1 MKEAG
6 FVHLHNHT
14 EFSLLDGASRIEQLA
29 KQGAEYR
36 MPALAITDH
45 GNMFGVI
52 EFYKKLRS
60 KGVKPII
67 GCETYVAPHSRQDR
81 KLDEDVPESSFH
93 LTLLCETLE
102 GYKNLVKL
110 VSLASLEGFYYR
122 PRIDKELLAKHAKG
136 LIAMSACLKG
146 EVNYYLNRD
155 NYERAKQA
163 ALEYREILG
172 RDNFFFEVMRLG
184 LPETAKVETAAEKLG
199 DELGIPR
206 VATND
211 CHYLKQTDNEAHDAL
226 LCLQTGKRLKDK
238 ARLKFGTEEVY
249 LKSAEEMA
257 RLFQDKPELIARS
270 LEIASRCNVQLE
282 AEGKS
287 FHLPVFPRPAEYET
301 DFAFLNQ
308 VAREGLAR
316 RFGTPRAE
324 ASARLEHELSVI
336 ARMGFAGY
344 FLIVKDIVDY
354 ARSQGIRVGPG
365 RGSAVGSL
373 VLYALGI
380 TDVDPLRYGLI
391 FERFLTV
398 ERVTLPDIDVDFADN
413 RRAEVI
419 AYVRKRYGED
429 CVAQIITF
437 GTMQSRAAVRDVGRV
452 LDVPLAEVDRLAKMI
467 PFGAVLAKALHD
479 SKELKAL
486 VASKPEY
493 QKLFEIAARLEGISR
508 HASIHASGVVITPR
522 PSIELVP
529 LYKTSDGDICTQYD
543 MNALEAIGLLK
554 MDVLGLRTLNVL
566 DTALQLLKQEGIEID
581 LEQIPLDDPKTF
593 DLLRRADIIG
603 VFQLESP
610 GMQNLLVR
618 TQPEN
623 LEDIMAIISLY
634 RPGPM
639 GNVDLDE
646 YIGRKQGRV
655 TTKLMH
661 PALDDVLK
669 DTHGVIIYQEQ
680 VMKVANLVAGFS
692 LAEAD
697 KLRRVMA
704 KKVPELMGPMRE
716 KFVADAHKQHVS
728 NKTANAIFDLIE
740 PFAGYGFNKSHAA
753 GYAVLSYQTA
763 WLKANYPIEFMTATL
778 TSEIG
783 NADKLRKFVNEV
795 RHMGL
800 TLNGPDVNKS
810 EYLFTIEQWSSG
822 QVAKGSS
829 ESGEERQSSIVN
841 RDSSLP
847 SASDPR
853 PPAPDGPP
861 SPDPRPPTPDG
872 PLTPAPRAIRYGL
885 GGIKNLGQGVCE
897 AIVKERGNKPY
908 ASVTDFVRRTRE
920 FTNRK
925 AYESLVMAGA
935 LGSFNPDRTKLL
947 EELPGELER
956 ASSARAAML
965 NRQSSL
971 FGASFAANGDSEEP
985 APASSDSPSPR
996 PPTPGPRALDRALLH
1011 TYEKNAF
1018 GFYFSSHPLEEF
1030 RLELEALKCLP
1041 LDGLA
1046 DKGKDDVLRIAGVV
1060 TGRKIKKD
1068 KRGNEYAVMQLEDL
1082 AGSIEVMVFSDAFE
1096 QGRKLIK
1103 EDELLLVTGKMR
1115 SRSESQSSVWADSVM
1130 ALPDCRN
1137 WLKRLTV
1144 RVKDEDE
1151 LGENDLL
1158 KLRQILELHPGQAE
1172 VFFQTRADGK
1182 DKTIRV
1188 RDLKVQP
1195 STRLVEE
1202 VSVLP
1207 MVRGARINGAI
1218 PTR

>member
-14 EFSLLDGASRIEQLA
+14 EYSLLDGASRIEQLA
-29 KQGAEYR
+29 KQAAEYR

-52 EFYKKLRS
+52 EFYKKLQAQ
-60 KGVKPII
+60 GVKPII
-67 GCETYVAPHSRQDR
+67 GCEAYVAPHSRLE
-81 KLDEDVPESSFH
+81 KKIDEDVPESSFH
-93 LTLLCETLE
+93 LTLLCETLD
-102 GYKNLVKL
+102 GYQNLVEL
-110 VSLASLEGFYYR
+110 VSRASLEGFYYR
-122 PRIDKELLAKHAKG
+122 PRIDKELLAKYAKG

-155 NYERAKQA
+155 NYERAKKA
-163 ALEYREILG
+163 ALEYQDIMG
-172 RDNFFFEVMRLG
+172 RDSFFFEVMRLG
-184 LPETAKVETAAEKLG
+184 LPEVEKVEVAAEKLG
-199 DELGIPR
+199 RELGIPL

-211 CHYLKQTDNEAHDAL
+211 CHYLKKTDNEAHDVL
-226 LCLQTGKRLKDK
+226 LCLQTGKHLKDK
-238 ARLKFGTEEVY
+238 ARLKFGTQEVY
-249 LKSAEEMA
+249 LKSPAEMA
-257 RLFQDKPELIARS
+257 LLFQDKPELVSRTV
-270 LEIASRCNVQLE
+270 EIASRCNVRLE
-282 AEGKS
+282 AEGKK

-301 DFAFLNQ
+301 DFAYLNK
-308 VAREGLAR
+308 VAREGVLE
-316 RFGTPRAE
+316 RFGTPMPE
-324 ASARLEHELSVI
+324 ATRRLEYELSVI
-336 ARMGFAGY
+336 HKMGFSGY
-344 FLIVKDIVDY
+344 FLIVKDIVDH
-354 ARSQGIRVGPG
+354 ARSQGIRVGAG

-380 TDVDPLRYGLI
+380 TDVDPVRYGLI
-391 FERFLTV
+391 FERFLTT

-419 AYVRKRYGED
+419 AYIRKRYGED

-452 LDVPLAEVDRLAKMI
+452 LDVPLGEVDRLAKMI
-467 PFGAVLAKALHD
+467 PFGASLAKGLHD

-486 VASKPEY
+486 VASRPDY

-522 PSIELVP
+522 PSVELVP
-529 LYKTSDGDICTQYD
+529 LYKTSEGDICTQYD

-566 DTALQLLKQEGIEID
+566 DTALRLLRNEGIEID
-581 LEQIPLDDPKTF
+581 PERIPLDDKKTF

-623 LEDIMAIISLY
+623 LEDIMAVISLY

-639 GNVDLDE
+639 GNVDIDE

-655 TTKLMH
+655 TTKLLH
-661 PALDDVLK
+661 PALDEVLK

-680 VMKVANLVAGFS
+680 VMKIANLVAGFS
-692 LAEAD
+692 LSEAD
-697 KLRRVMA
+697 RLRRVMS
-704 KKVPELMGPMRE
+704 KKVPEQMIPMRE
-716 KFVADAHKQHVS
+716 KFLAGAMKEKVKDKV
-728 NKTANAIFDLIE
+728 ANAIFDLIE

-763 WLKANYPIEFMTATL
+763 WLKANYPIEFIAATL

-795 RHMGL
+795 RHMGIP
-800 TLNGPDVNKS
+800 LNGPDVNAS
-810 EYLFTIEQWSSG
+810 EYLFTIEQG
-822 QVAKGSS
+822 DREPGSDGVS
-829 ESGEERQSSIVN
+829 EGGGEQQSSIVN
-841 RDSSLP
+841 RNSSLP
-847 SASDPR
+847 PT
-853 PPAPDGPP
+853 PAPV
-861 SPDPRPPTPDG
+861 
-872 PLTPAPRAIRYGL
+872 PLTPVSRAIRYGL

-897 AIVKERGNKPY
+897 GIVKERASKPY
-908 ASVTDFVRRTRE
+908 QNFTDFIRRTRE
-920 FTNRK
+920 FMNRK
-925 AYESLVMAGA
+925 AYESLIMAGA
-935 LGSFNPDRTKLL
+935 LESLNPDRSKLI
-947 EELPGELER
+947 EDLPNELEK

-965 NRQSSL
+965 DRQASL
-971 FGASFAANGDSEEP
+971 FGASFAANGNSDEP
-985 APASSDSPSPR
+985 PPAVSDATGPGPLTPEPR
-996 PPTPGPRALDRALLH
+996 PLDRSLLH

-1046 DKGKDDVLRIAGVV
+1046 DKSKDDVLRVAGVV
-1060 TGRKIKKD
+1060 TGRKLKKD

-1082 AGSIEVMVFSDAFE
+1082 TGSIEVMVFSNTFE
-1096 QGRKLIK
+1096 AGRKLIK
-1103 EDELLLVTGKMR
+1103 EDELLLVTGKLR
-1115 SRSESQSSVWADSVM
+1115 SRSESQSSLWADSLL
-1130 ALPDCRN
+1130 ALKDSRN
-1137 WLKRLTV
+1137 WLKTLTV
-1144 RVKDEDE
+1144 RVKDEEE
-1151 LGENDLL
+1151 LGDNDLL
-1158 KLRQILELHPGQAE
+1158 KLRQVLELHPGRAE
-1172 VFFQTRADGK
+1172 VIFLTRADGN
-1182 DKTIRV
+1182 DKRILV

-1202 VSVLP
+1202 ISLLP
-1207 MVRGARINGAI
+1207 MVRGAKINGAI
-1218 PTR
+1218 PVR

>member
-1 MKEAG
+1 MREAG

-14 EFSLLDGASRIEQLA
+14 EYSLLDGASRIEQLA
-29 KQGAEYR
+29 KQAAEYR

-52 EFYKKLRS
+52 EFYKKLQAQ
-60 KGVKPII
+60 GVKPII
-67 GCETYVAPHSRQDR
+67 GCEAYVAPHSRLE
-81 KLDEDVPESSFH
+81 KKIDEDVPESSFH

-102 GYKNLVKL
+102 GYQNLVEL
-110 VSLASLEGFYYR
+110 VSRASLEGFYYR

-146 EVNYYLNRD
+146 EVNYYLSRD
-155 NYERAKQA
+155 NYERAKKA
-163 ALEYREILG
+163 AIEYQGIMG
-172 RDNFFFEVMRLG
+172 KDNFFFEVMRLG
-184 LPETAKVETAAEKLG
+184 LPETDKVETAAERLG
-199 DELGIPR
+199 AELGLGL

-211 CHYLKQTDNEAHDAL
+211 CHYLKKTDNEAHDVL
-226 LCLQTGKRLKDK
+226 LCLQTGKHLKDK

-249 LKSAEEMA
+249 LKSAEEMSA
-257 RLFQDKPELIARS
+257 LFKDKPELIARS
-270 LEIASRCNVQLE
+270 LEISSRCNVLLE
-282 AEGKS
+282 AEGKK

-301 DFAFLNQ
+301 DFAYLNK
-308 VAREGLAR
+308 VARAGLAQ
-316 RFGTPRAE
+316 RATQ
-324 ASARLEHELSVI
+324 AGSHQPPANGARLDYELSVI
-336 ARMGFAGY
+336 HKMGFSGY

-354 ARSQGIRVGPG
+354 ARSQGIRVGAG

-380 TDVDPLRYGLI
+380 TDVDPVRYGLI
-391 FERFLTV
+391 FERFLTT

-419 AYVRKRYGED
+419 AYIRKRYGED

-452 LDVPLAEVDRLAKMI
+452 LDVPLGEVDRLAKMI
-467 PFGAVLAKALHD
+467 PFGASLAKALHD
-479 SKELKAL
+479 SKELKAM

-522 PSIELVP
+522 PSVELVP
-529 LYKTSDGDICTQYD
+529 LYKTSEGDICTQYD

-566 DTALQLLKQEGIEID
+566 DTALRLLKNEGIEID
-581 LEQIPLDDPKTF
+581 PERIPLDDKKTF

-623 LEDIMAIISLY
+623 LEDIMAVISLY

-639 GNVDLDE
+639 GNVDIDE

-655 TTKLMH
+655 TTKLLH

-680 VMKVANLVAGFS
+680 VMKIANLVAGFS

-697 KLRRVMA
+697 RLRRVMS
-704 KKVPELMGPMRE
+704 KKVPEQMIPMRE
-716 KFVADAHKQHVS
+716 KFLAGALKLKVKDKVANS
-728 NKTANAIFDLIE
+728 IFDLIE

-763 WLKANYPIEFMTATL
+763 WLKANYPIEFITATL

-795 RHMGL
+795 RHMGIPL
-800 TLNGPDVNKS
+800 SGPDVNQS
-810 EYLFTIEQWSSG
+810 EYLFTIEQGGREEGS
-822 QVAKGSS
+822 KGASPEGGLQNAEYRMQSAES
-829 ESGEERQSSIVN
+829 ES
-841 RDSSLP
+841 
-847 SASDPR
+847 
-853 PPAPDGPP
+853 
-861 SPDPRPPTPDG
+861 PTPA
-872 PLTPAPRAIRYGL
+872 TSHQQPATSNRAIRYGL

-897 AIVKERGNKPY
+897 GIVKERASKPY
-908 ASVTDFVRRTRE
+908 QNFTDFIRRTRE
-920 FTNRK
+920 FMNRK
-925 AYESLVMAGA
+925 AYESLIMAGA
-935 LGSFNPDRTKLL
+935 LESLNPDRSKLI
-947 EELPGELER
+947 EDLPNELEK

-965 NRQSSL
+965 DRQASL

-985 APASSDSPSPR
+985 SRAEPATGHRPQTTSDR
-996 PPTPGPRALDRALLH
+996 TLLH
-1011 TYEKNAF
+1011 SYEKNAF

-1046 DKGKDDVLRIAGVV
+1046 DKSKDDVLRVAGVV
-1060 TGRKIKKD
+1060 TGRKLKKD

-1082 AGSIEVMVFSDAFE
+1082 TGSIEVMVFSNTFE
-1096 QGRKLIK
+1096 AGRKLIK
-1103 EDELLLVTGKMR
+1103 EDELLLVTGKLR
-1115 SRSESQSSVWADSVM
+1115 SRSESQSSLWADSLL
-1130 ALPDCRN
+1130 ALKDSRN
-1137 WLKRLTV
+1137 WLKTLTV
-1144 RVKDEDE
+1144 RVKDEEE
-1151 LGENDLL
+1151 LGDNDLL
-1158 KLRQILELHPGQAE
+1158 KLRQVLELHPGRAE
-1172 VFFQTRADGK
+1172 VFFQTRSEGK
-1182 DKTIRV
+1182 EKMFRV
-1188 RDLKVQP
+1188 RDLKVQA
-1195 STRLVEE
+1195 STLLVETI
-1202 VSVLP
+1202 SALP
-1207 MVRGARINGAI
+1207 MVRGAKINGAI
-1218 PTR
+1218 PAR

>member
-1 MKEAG
+1 MREAG

-29 KQGAEYR
+29 KQAAEYR

-52 EFYKKLRS
+52 EFYKKLQAQ
-60 KGVKPII
+60 GVKPII
-67 GCETYVAPHSRQDR
+67 GCETYVAPSSRLDR
-81 KLDEDVPESSFH
+81 KIDEDVPESSFH

-102 GYKNLVKL
+102 GYRNLVKL
-110 VSLASLEGFYYR
+110 VSSASLEGFYYR
-122 PRIDKELLAKHAKG
+122 PRIDKELLAKHARG

-155 NYERAKQA
+155 NYEQARRAA
-163 ALEYREILG
+163 GEYREIMG
-172 RDNFFFEVMRLG
+172 EGNFFLEVMRLG
-184 LPETAKVETAAEKLG
+184 LPETEKVETAAERLG
-199 DELGIPR
+199 AELDLAL

-211 CHYLKQTDNEAHDAL
+211 CHYLKKTDNEAHDAL
-226 LCLQTGKRLKDK
+226 LCLQTGKRLKDQ

-249 LKSAEEMA
+249 LKSGEEMSA
-257 RLFQDKPELIARS
+257 RFKDKPGLVARS
-270 LEIASRCNVQLE
+270 LEISGRCNVLLE
-282 AEGKS
+282 ADGKN
-287 FHLPVFPRPAEYET
+287 FLLPVFPRTAEYET
-301 DFAFLNQ
+301 DFAYLSK
-308 VAREGLAR
+308 VARDGLR
-316 RFGTPRAE
+316 QRFGTPSAE
-324 ASARLEHELSVI
+324 ANQRLDHELSVI
-336 ARMGFAGY
+336 HKMGFSGY

-354 ARSQGIRVGPG
+354 ARSQGIRVGAG

-373 VLYALGI
+373 VLYALDI

-391 FERFLTV
+391 FERFLTA

-419 AYVRKRYGED
+419 AYIRKRYGED

-467 PFGAVLAKALHD
+467 PFGASLGKALRD
-479 SKELKAL
+479 SKELKAQI
-486 VASKPEY
+486 ASRPEY

-522 PSIELVP
+522 PSVELVP
-529 LYKTSDGDICTQYD
+529 LYKTSEGDICTQYD

-566 DTALQLLKQEGIEID
+566 DTALQLLKQEGVEID
-581 LEQIPLDDPKTF
+581 LERIPLDDPKTF

-610 GMQNLLVR
+610 GMQNLLLR

-639 GNVDLDE
+639 GNVDIDE
-646 YIGRKQGRV
+646 YIGRKQGRI
-655 TTKLMH
+655 TTKLLH

-680 VMKVANLVAGFS
+680 VMKVASLVAGFS
-692 LAEAD
+692 LSEAD
-697 KLRRVMA
+697 RLRRVMA

-716 KFVADAHKQHVS
+716 KFVSDAHKQHVS

-763 WLKANYPIEFMTATL
+763 WLKANHPVEFITATL

-795 RHMGL
+795 RHMGIA
-800 TLNGPDVNKS
+800 LNGPDVNRS
-810 EYLFTIEQWSSG
+810 EYLFTIERNSDPVTQWPKSSD
-822 QVAKGSS
+822 QVAKW
-829 ESGEERQSSIVN
+829 
-841 RDSSLP
+841 P
-847 SASDPR
+847 SDR
-853 PPAPDGPP
+853 VKTLDHL
-861 SPDPRPPTPDG
+861 TTG
-872 PLTPAPRAIRYGL
+872 PLDHSSRSIRYGL

-897 AIVKERGNKPY
+897 GIVKERAGKPY
-908 ASVTDFVRRTRE
+908 KNFTDFIRRTRE
-920 FTNRK
+920 FMNRK
-925 AYESLVMAGA
+925 AHESLIMAGA
-935 LGSFNPDRTKLL
+935 LESLNPDRTKLL
-947 EELPGELER
+947 EDLPNELEK

-965 NRQSSL
+965 DRQASL
-971 FGASFAANGDSEEP
+971 FGASFAANGDADEP
-985 APASSDSPSPR
+985 SPATADSPGPR
-996 PPTPGPRALDRALLH
+996 PPTPAPRPLDRTLLH
-1011 TYEKNAF
+1011 SYEKNAF

-1041 LDGLA
+1041 LDSLA

-1068 KRGNEYAVMQLEDL
+1068 KRGNEYAVVQLEDL
-1082 AGSIEVMVFSDAFE
+1082 AGSVELMVFSNAFE
-1096 QGRKLIK
+1096 EGRKLIK
-1103 EDELLLVTGKMR
+1103 EDELLLVFGKMR
-1115 SRSESQSSVWADSVM
+1115 SRSESQSSLWADSVM
-1130 ALPDCRN
+1130 ALKDCRN
-1137 WLKRLTV
+1137 WLKSLTV

-1158 KLRQILELHPGQAE
+1158 KLRQVLELHPGRAE
-1172 VFFQTRADGK
+1172 VFFQTRSDGK
-1182 DKTIRV
+1182 EKMFRV

-1195 STRLVEE
+1195 STLLVETI
-1202 VSVLP
+1202 SALP
-1207 MVRGARINGAI
+1207 MVRGAKITGAI
-1218 PTR
+1218 PAR